1 MKDIEKETY
10 KIISEV
16 SENYEKELIKKIKE
30 EKDKDAFF
38 KLVKI
43 YDRRIYSL
51 VYRFLG
57 NKEDAMEL
65 TQDIFVQ
72 AYKKLHQYRGDSPFI
87 FWLQRIAINFCLN
100 KIKMDKKD
108 LLKKAE
114 SLDGKPNFLY
124 STYKNPSDIV
134 EEKEKNNFVRQCL
147 QKVSPTFR
155 MVVILKDIEGLSYEE
170 ISKLLKCSLGTVKS
184 RLSRGREEL
193 KKILFKLKDEVNE
206 YEM

>member
-1 MKDIEKETY
+1 
-10 KIISEV
+10 
-16 SENYEKELIKKIKE
+16 
-30 EKDKDAFF
+30 
-38 KLVKI
+38 
-43 YDRRIYSL
+43 
-51 VYRFLG
+51 
-57 NKEDAMEL
+57 
-65 TQDIFVQ
+65 
-72 AYKKLHQYRGDSPFI
+72 
-87 FWLQRIAINFCLN
+87 
-100 KIKMDKKD
+100 MDKKD